1 MSVYGLWKK
10 MKINSGSKSLL
21 GKQAATATWGRFF
34 LLHSRKPN
42 VLVRGINPFCVFFV
56 IFTQEEDF

>member
-1 MSVYGLWKK
+1 